1 MGEAFFDEAG
11 DVPQG
16 LVDVFARSTIA
27 LSLADIARP
36 DCPLV
41 GVNKPFL
48 DLTGYA
54 VEAVLNANCR
64 FLQPA
69 GGAGPVRDR
78 MRHFIES
85 AEEKSGR
92 FLIANVRRDGRP
104 FLNLLYMTKL
114 TRNGGVRFIL
124 GSQFDVGPRDAT
136 RMAMYDAA
144 LNEDMRRLNVLT
156 CETNWV
162 VLGSLEAIASSHSII
177 AQARIE

>member
-1 MGEAFFDEAG
+1 M
-11 DVPQG
+11 
-16 LVDVFARSTIA
+16 
-27 LSLADIARP
+27 
-36 DCPLV
+36 
-41 GVNKPFL
+41 NKPFL

-78 MRHFIES
+78 MRQFI
-85 AEEKSGR
+85 ADPEERSGR
-92 FLIANVRRDGRP
+92 FLIANVRQDGTP

-114 TRNGGVRFIL
+114 TRNGELRFVL
-124 GSQFDVGPRDAT
+124 GSQFDVGPKNVT
-136 RMAMYDAA
+136 QMAMYDAA
-144 LNEDMRRLNVLT
+144 LKEDMRRLNVLT
-156 CETNWV
+156 NETNWV